1 MVYLIRLYIDL
12 FHVQTIR
19 EKGEFRKEA
28 KKFPLNLLFSF
39 HDKDCTLNI
48 LWRCFMKII
57 KGLTLV
63 LFIALVATWLGS
75 LFPII
80 GSAVFAIIFG
90 ILIKNTVDVA
100 PEFKPGIAFSS
111 KKILQASI
119 VLLGFSLSIQD
130 IGKTGLS
137 SLKVTLV
144 TIVVA
149 FIIAFLVGKW
159 LKVPNKMQVLIGVGT
174 AICGGSAIAAVSP
187 IIEADDDEIAL
198 SISTIFLFNIIAVFL
213 FPFLGH
219 YFQMTD
225 AGFGLWAGTAIN
237 DTSSV
242 VAAGY
247 SFSQP
252 AGDFATI
259 VKLTRATLIIPISLI
274 IAGITFYQKKKTA
287 KKVALKQ
294 IFPWFILYFLIA
306 SIISSTGI
314 LPATFIATTSW
325 LAKFMIA
332 MALAAIGLSANLKDM
347 LKTGPKPILLGLI
360 TWFFVA
366 GSSLLIQIIEKQ
378 W

>member
-1 MVYLIRLYIDL
+1 
-12 FHVQTIR
+12 
-19 EKGEFRKEA
+19 
-28 KKFPLNLLFSF
+28 
-39 HDKDCTLNI
+39 
-48 LWRCFMKII
+48 
-57 KGLTLV
+57 
-63 LFIALVATWLGS
+63 
-75 LFPII
+75 
-80 GSAVFAIIFG
+80 
-90 ILIKNTVDVA
+90 
-100 PEFKPGIAFSS
+100 
-111 KKILQASI
+111 
-119 VLLGFSLSIQD
+119 
-130 IGKTGLS
+130 
-137 SLKVTLV
+137 
-144 TIVVA
+144 
-149 FIIAFLVGKW
+149 
-159 LKVPNKMQVLIGVGT
+159 
-174 AICGGSAIAAVSP
+174 
-187 IIEADDDEIAL
+187 
-198 SISTIFLFNIIAVFL
+198 
-213 FPFLGH
+213 
-219 YFQMTD
+219 MTD

-314 LPATFIATTSW
+314 LPAIFIATTSW